1 MPETSREYKAAV
13 KSFAARKAGSKQPAD
28 ILVRDDLT
36 GTYCFQVERRSRAV
50 TQPSPSGQQKPTRAL
65 TPGESGPPEISGKP
79 SWSRPFAAPSGVR
92 IIFSWARKR
101 DLQAIRQIRK
111 PRLCCPYERLG
122 ADPLGCENYEFAK
135 REGFIRRENRLFVK
149 LASAPHG
156 VRS

>member
-1 MPETSREYKAAV
+1 MLCVHVDAFHSSFTYFMPETSREYKAAV

-50 TQPSPSGQQKPTRAL
+50 TQRSPSDQQKPTRSL

-111 PRLCCPYERLG
+111 PRLCCPYERDINFGGQDCRSG
-122 ADPLGCENYEFAK
+122 ACPDQFA
-135 REGFIRRENRLFVK
+135 
-149 LASAPHG
+149 A
-156 VRS
+156 VRA